1 MSSTERLVSAARPPA
16 GKAREDVS
24 APARPTAG
32 VPPPA
37 RVDGLR
43 IGSGPA
49 PVHEALRPEAAARAE
64 AEFHSILFP
73 GPAPAPAAETD
84 RAPAFFRDLHLDQI
98 IEAVTARKQ
107 EYDLGGF
114 FLRPLRDVEI
124 LEHRHEVMRE
134 LQRPSVLERIRAFAT
149 ELRAMRNQ
157 LATAEKLYY
166 KEQKQAWF
174 VDAVEIYC
182 RAVARLADDLDG
194 VRLRSAGFAALR
206 RYLRRYVAS
215 DQFTALRAETSQLK
229 EGLSEVRYCFVI
241 KDARVLVRRYE
252 DEPDYSADVAATFAR
267 FAQGAAKSYLVEFSE
282 YTEMN
287 HVEAAILNRV
297 ARLHPAVF
305 AELTEYCER
314 HRDYC
319 DRKIAEFDREIQF
332 YISYLDF
339 IAPLRQADLQF
350 CFPRLS
356 RTSKA
361 VRACATF
368 DLALAAQLVRDGK
381 AVVCNDFHLENKER
395 IFVVSGPNQGG
406 KTTFARTFG
415 QLHYLASLGLP
426 VPGRQAQLFLCDRIF
441 SHFSREEHVLDLR
454 GKLEDDLLRIQGILA
469 HASGDSALILNE
481 IFTSTTLHDALSLS
495 RKVLGRII
503 RLDALCVCVTFIDEL
518 ASLGEQTVSMVSTVV
533 PDNPAERTYKVV
545 RRPADG
551 LAYAMTIAEKHGLT
565 YDCITRRVP
574 T

>member
-1 MSSTERLVSAARPPA
+1 M
-16 GKAREDVS
+16 
-24 APARPTAG
+24 
-32 VPPPA
+32 
-37 RVDGLR
+37 
-43 IGSGPA
+43 
-49 PVHEALRPEAAARAE
+49 
-64 AEFHSILFP
+64 
-73 GPAPAPAAETD
+73 
-84 RAPAFFRDLHLDQI
+84 
-98 IEAVTARKQ
+98 
-107 EYDLGGF
+107 
-114 FLRPLRDVEI
+114 
-124 LEHRHEVMRE
+124 
-134 LQRPSVLERIRAFAT
+134 
-149 ELRAMRNQ
+149 
-157 LATAEKLYY
+157 
-166 KEQKQAWF
+166 
-174 VDAVEIYC
+174 
-182 RAVARLADDLDG
+182 
-194 VRLRSAGFAALR
+194 
-206 RYLRRYVAS
+206 
-215 DQFTALRAETSQLK
+215 
-229 EGLSEVRYCFVI
+229 
-241 KDARVLVRRYE
+241 DARVLVRRYE
-252 DEPDYSADVAATFAR
+252 NEPDYSADVAATFAR